1 MQRQKQ
7 QRQMEE
13 LLERKREE
21 LDAREIDL
29 LGRELNIM
37 MNNSTPT
44 PEKRRGK
51 FSKNKLKVC
60 RTKIIS
66 LIYSTCWYTKKNSTF
81 FFLCF

>member
-13 LLERKREE
+13 LLERRREE

-37 MNNSTPT
+37 MNSTPT

-60 RTKIIS
+60 NKHA
-66 LIYSTCWYTKKNSTF
+66 
-81 FFLCF
+81 FLGTVFLVYK